1 MSSSSSTLKP
11 GSSYEEKSI
20 GDLRNVRTTSGVPR
34 NPHYY
39 ELEGLRTEGDGQDH
53 TAYNIGSSGFIMTL
67 LGCSCGLAGAIIVPL
82 LYLTLGTTIAYDLN
96 ATTSTLWMFTS
107 MIIAEGALAPFVGPL
122 ADLFGRKPIF
132 IAGVVVS
139 VTGAILCAATP
150 NAAGFIAG
158 QVLLGIGAIIQELL
172 AIAIAVEIV
181 PTAKRSLYSAL
192 ILCALIPW
200 SPSTLYANWIATSSW
215 RWIGLVIALWNLL
228 TVGIIAF
235 FYHPPPR
242 VNSLGLTRRE
252 MIGRID
258 LVGGFLLTTGLLLFL
273 VGLNWA
279 GGQGYPWNSAHVLTL
294 LVLGGS
300 MILGFGAYEFFVAPY
315 PLFPRRM
322 VHAPRPFFCMLY
334 VIFAGGINFI
344 PLTAFWPIESI
355 TVFQTDRYQTG
366 INTLP
371 VGMGVTIGAIVSAL
385 LLSFVK
391 GYIAYL
397 MAFFCVMQTVGSAC
411 MVLINPDDVRTAFG
425 PLMLALI
432 GVGGVIVP
440 NQVRIYISSSPI
452 LKPPLS
458 QSTRRETSLS
468 TSTTLLTHPITR
480 KQVIITV
487 ITPDDLIASVTA
499 LTVGLRCQAQVIGLA
514 IFFNRFTHAV
524 TQRAA
529 TTLVPAALQIGV
541 VDVAK
546 IEAMVRGLT
555 AMTVEEY
562 AAVLPELAAGAGN
575 VRLVVAAAQACFGG
589 AFRLVYL
596 ITIAFGITACVASLG
611 IGDLGRYLDDHV
623 AVVL

>member
-158 QVLLGIGAIIQELL
+158 QVLLGMGAIIQELL

-279 GGQGYPWNSAHVLTL
+279 GGQGYPWNSAHVLTF
-294 LVLGGS
+294 LVIGGS

-355 TVFQTDRYQTG
+355 AVFQTDRYQTG

-371 VGMGVTIGAIVSAL
+371 IGMGISIGAIVSAL

-440 NQVRIYISSSPI
+440 NQV
-452 LKPPLS
+452 
-458 QSTRRETSLS
+458 
-468 TSTTLLTHPITR
+468 
-480 KQVIITV
+480 IITV

-541 VDVAK
+541 FDVAK

-562 AAVLPELAAGAGN
+562 AAVLPELSAGAGN

-589 AFRLVYL
+589 AFRVVYL
-596 ITIAFGITACVASLG
+596 VTIAFGVTACVASLG